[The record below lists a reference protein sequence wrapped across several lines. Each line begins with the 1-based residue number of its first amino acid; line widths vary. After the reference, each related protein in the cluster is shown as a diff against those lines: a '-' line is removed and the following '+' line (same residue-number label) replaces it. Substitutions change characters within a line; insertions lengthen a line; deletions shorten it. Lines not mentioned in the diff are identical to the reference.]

1 MLIEVIIRKQ
11 GIAVS
16 LPQDRKKIVFLDRDK
31 PIPEQIEQLVADIK
45 KTTSAI
51 VFLVGEELLFFKSF
65 LLPLRT
71 PNIKEAV
78 QYQLEQLIPFEESA
92 VYYSYAS
99 TRENDAYQINLYV
112 LQYKAI
118 HTYIQQMADAGY
130 NIAGLYPESQRY
142 INKNLKKENW
152 ALVSP
157 GRFSKVLSFAGSR
170 LFDRHICY
178 SEPDFSQLAEVS
190 GTKKIYHLKRPIGSS
205 FLDVVDLL
213 GDKLAYK
220 EFNMLPASFRRP
232 DYYRKIILA
241 LLVLNVVALL
251 SLISVKEYRLIS
263 LGNEV
268 KHALEQVDPL
278 VEEMKQLQ
286 KKEES
291 YKAQID
297 RLTGLGKNPDFIKF
311 FNDLTTKLPTS
322 SYLDQMRLEK
332 EGAIHIQGYTDDIS
346 ELTSKLKSLGET
358 KLKSTS
364 RRRDKTYFQVEIS
377 LP

>member
-16 LPQDRKKIVFLDRDK
+16 LPQDRKKTVFLDQDK

-78 QYQLEQLIPFEESA
+78 QYQLEQLVPFEESA

-99 TRENDAYQINLYV
+99 TRESDAYQINLYV
-112 LQYKAI
+112 LQQKTI

-130 NIAGLYPESQRY
+130 TIAGLYPESQRY
-142 INKNLKKENW
+142 INRNLKKENW

-157 GRFSKVLSFAGSR
+157 GRFSKVLSFGGSR
-170 LFDRHICY
+170 LFDRHISY
-178 SEPDFSQLAEVS
+178 SEPDFAQLAEVG

-213 GDKLAYK
+213 GDKPAYK

-251 SLISVKEYRLIS
+251 SLISIKEYRLIS

-311 FNDLTTKLPTS
+311 FTDLTTKLPTS

-332 EGAIHIQGYTDDIS
+332 QGAIHIQGYTEDIS
-346 ELTSKLKSLGET
+346 ELTSKLKGLGET

-364 RRRDKTYFQVEIS
+364 RRRDKTYFQVEIG